1 MIIPRQS
8 SPTTVHRRAFDSGAT
23 RAESAFAAS
32 RELTGIGLTISHMG
46 VAISP
51 RNRSITVAARIDSC
65 GDHKCLYPMSD
76 SIRAATCR
84 STVMERFQLE
94 WKYLNELLQETWRAC
109 RTFRRTPGPVLL
121 AFVTLTLS
129 ISSSATTFGL

>member
-1 MIIPRQS
+1 MMIPRQS

-32 RELTGIGLTISHMG
+32 RELTGIGLTISHVG

-51 RNRSITVAARIDSC
+51 RNRSITVERQVAARIDSC

-76 SIRAATCR
+76 SIRAAT
-84 STVMERFQLE
+84 VMERFQLE
-94 WKYLNELLQETWRAC
+94 WKYLNELLQETRRAC
-109 RTFRRTPGPVLL
+109 RTLRRTPGPV
-121 AFVTLTLS
+121 
-129 ISSSATTFGL
+129 